1 MPVFSKHPEY
11 QRMEDIYIR
20 MRDAYNGEDAVKVRG
35 EKYLPRLADDTDDE
49 YASYKLRANFFP
61 ALARTV
67 DGLVGGVFRVDPVYT
82 FPVEG
87 WTKDVTLSGTDLK
100 QFVKLM
106 TTEVC
111 LQGKAGILVDYDE
124 EEKRPYMI
132 PYAAESIINWSKD
145 SVMLVETIVQDHPED
160 PFITRETKRY
170 RHIIKTPEGAEVHTY
185 NTALDGTVNTGY
197 ETTYIKTPSGGGD
210 FPFIWLSPVDDTW
223 SRTRPPLLGL
233 CNVNMSC
240 YMNSADLENGRHI
253 TALPTPWIADSEIK
267 QDVKNDPSMKIKLG
281 SKNAFI
287 LSDHGHA
294 GFLEFKGDGL
304 GALERAIEEKK
315 SEMAALGA
323 MMILNQRKQVES
335 SETARI
341 HASGQTSIL
350 ANVVTGTE
358 HGIRKALELMAALG
372 NRTYKA
378 DFEMNRDF
386 VETALD
392 PTQLTALVQTWQ
404 VGGITHEILVWNL
417 KKSSMIPPETTVD
430 EVVAAAQEELK
441 KKQEE
446 ALKNAQD
453 MMATQP
459 DVVRGPEG
467 SAGAPGKPQAMKP
480 NPMQPGKTD
489 RRKMD
494 KNTVGPKPAIKP

>member
-67 DGLVGGVFRVDPVYT
+67 DGLVGGVFRVDPVFT
-82 FPVEG
+82 FPVDE
-87 WTKDVTLSGTDLK
+87 WMQDVTLGGADLK

-124 EEKRPYMI
+124 EFQRPFLI
-132 PYAAESIINWSKD
+132 PYAAESIINWSD
-145 SVMLVETIVQDHPED
+145 IDVTLVEIVVLPHPDD
-160 PFITRETKRY
+160 PFMTREVKRY
-170 RHIIKTPEGAEVHTY
+170 RHIIKTTEGAEVRTY
-185 NTALDGTVNTGY
+185 NTSLDGTVETGY
-197 ETTYIKTPSGGGD
+197 ISTFIKDPSGKGN

-233 CNVNMSC
+233 ANVNMSC
-240 YMNSADLENGRHI
+240 YRNSADLENGRHI

-281 SKNAFI
+281 SKSAFI
-287 LSDHGHA
+287 LSQGGHC
-294 GFLEFKGDGL
+294 GFMEFKGDGL

-350 ANVVTGTE
+350 ANVVTGAE
-358 HGIRKALELMAALG
+358 HGIKKALELMAKLG

-404 VGGITHEILVWNL
+404 VGGITHEILAWNL
-417 KKSSMIPPETTVD
+417 KKSSMIPPEMTVE
-430 EVVAAAQEELK
+430 EVVAAAVEELK

-446 ALKNAQD
+446 AMKQAQD
-453 MMATQP
+453 MLAMQP
-459 DVVRGPEG
+459 DVVKGPEG
-467 SAGAPGKPQAMKP
+467 SAGKPQDMKP
-480 NPMQPGKTD
+480 NPSQPGKVD

-494 KNTVGPKPAIKP
+494 KNTVGPTPSLKK